1 MKCVAMGI
9 QAMMAILRM
18 QISSVNAMN
27 SKRRE
32 HETIQEFQDK
42 EATAG
47 GD

>member
-1 MKCVAMGI
+1 MGI
-9 QAMMAILRM
+9 QFMMAISRM
-18 QISSVNAMN
+18 RISAVNAMN

-42 EATAG
+42 ETTVG